1 MNDERLELIVG
12 NLLRAGVVLSALVV
26 AAGAVWY
33 LAVNGS
39 TPVSYHQ
46 FRRGPIGLHSM
57 EALPGPLKVIEIG
70 LLLLIFTPVARV
82 GFALVAFYLER
93 DFMYVA
99 ITLAVLL
106 VLLYSIG
113 TSWL

>member
-33 LAVNGS
+33 LAASGS
-39 TPVSYHQ
+39 TPVAYHQ
-46 FRRGPIGLHSM
+46 FHPGPAGLHSL

-93 DFMYVA
+93 DHVYVGV
-99 ITLAVLL
+99 TLAVLL

-113 TSWL
+113 SAWL